1 MINFEVMKP
10 LIQFILF
17 LIITP
22 TVFSQTTVS
31 GTVMNADNIPLAGA
45 NVFIEGS
52 YDGATTGTDGSFS
65 FETNL
70 TSEQVLVV
78 SYISFKPYRLSAK
91 VDTMQNLNIKLKQEI
106 SDLETVM
113 LTAGTMDAS
122 DNSKAAVLTPMDIVT
137 TAGALGDVVG
147 ALQTLPGTSSN
158 ANDGRLFVRG
168 GNANE
173 TQVFIDGLR
182 VFQPFFA
189 SANNTPTRGRN
200 SPFLFKGVNFSTGG
214 YSAEYGQALSS
225 VLNLNTIDTPK
236 QDEVNLQFMSVGGGG
251 ALTKKWDKNSISL
264 NTQYINL
271 APYQDLIKQNIT
283 FTKAPEIFSGETV
296 FRHKFKNG
304 LFKTYGAV
312 SFTDFGLIQE
322 DINLPEGIPVA
333 VKNRN
338 TYVNTSYKGRLSDSW
353 KIQTGLSYSND
364 FSDSQFNTTKVE
376 NSDNAFHAKLKL
388 KKRFNN
394 YAKLSFGAEQFFNSF
409 KEVGTFETIDFQN
422 TFNNGITAA
431 FAEGEFVVNDKFA
444 AKTGF
449 RLSNTRLL
457 AETTISPR
465 ISLAYKISKHGQLA
479 LAYGGFYQNPNSN
492 ILKFTDRVASEK
504 ASHYLLNYLYK
515 KEKQL
520 FRAEVYHKKYDD
532 FIKFNTELPQQNS
545 SFSNSGNGKA
555 SGLDL
560 FWRDG
565 SSFKNFEYWA
575 SYSFLDTE
583 RNFQNYTESSRPPF
597 ATKHNFSLVTKYFY
611 SKWRTQFGATY
622 NFSSGRS
629 YTNPNKSGFLNS
641 ETRSFNDLSINAAY
655 LITQQKI
662 LFFSISNVLGFDNIF
677 DYQYASTPNSNGNF
691 NRRAIGQPAKRFFFV
706 GFFWTI
712 SKDKSKNQ
720 LENL

>member
-1 MINFEVMKP
+1 MKL
-10 LIQFILF
+10 LIQLLTIILF
-17 LIITP
+17 IPAAL
-22 TVFSQTTVS
+22 SQTTVS
-31 GTVMNADNIPLAGA
+31 GTVTDTNNLPLSGA
-45 NVFIEGS
+45 NVFIEGT
-52 YDGATTGTDGSFS
+52 YDGATTGFDGSFS
-65 FETNL
+65 FNTNL
-70 TSEQVLVV
+70 SGEQLLVI
-78 SYISFKPYRLSAK
+78 SYISFKSYKLFANVNS
-91 VDTMQNLNIKLKQEI
+91 MQNLKIRLKQEI

-113 LTAGTMDAS
+113 LTAGAMDAS

-158 ANDGRLFVRG
+158 TNDGRLFVRG

-271 APYQDLIKQNIT
+271 APYQELIKQNIN
-283 FTKAPEIFSGETV
+283 FTKAPEIFGGETV
-296 FRHKFKNG
+296 FRQQYKNG
-304 LFKTYGAV
+304 LFNTYAAI
-312 SFTDFGLIQE
+312 SYTNFGLIQE
-322 DINLPEGIPVA
+322 DINASEGIPIA

-338 TYVNTSYKGRLSDSW
+338 SYLNASYKGNVSDSW
-353 KIQTGLSYSND
+353 KIQTGFSFSND
-364 FSDSQFNTTKVE
+364 FSDTKFNTTNVE
-376 NSDNAFHAKLKL
+376 NSENAFHAKLKL
-388 KKRFNN
+388 KKRFSN
-394 YAKLSFGAEQFFNSF
+394 YIKLSFGAEQFYTQF
-409 KEVGTFETIDFQN
+409 KENGVFEETNFQN
-422 TFNNGITAA
+422 DFNNGISAA

-444 AKTGF
+444 AKSGF
-449 RLSNTRLL
+449 RLAHTSILN
-457 AETTISPR
+457 ETTLSPR
-465 ISLAYKISKHGQLA
+465 ISLAYKTSKHGQLA
-479 LAYGGFYQNPNSN
+479 LAYGDFYQNPNNSV
-492 ILKFTDRVASEK
+492 LKFTDRITSEK

-515 KEKQL
+515 REKQL

-565 SSFKNFEYWA
+565 SSIKNFEYWA
-575 SYSFLDTE
+575 SYSYLDTK
-583 RNFQNYTESSRPPF
+583 RNFQNYTESTRPPF
-597 ATKHNFSLVTKYFY
+597 ATKHNFSLVTKYFHT
-611 SKWRTQFGATY
+611 KWRTQFGATY

-629 YTNPNKSGFLNS
+629 YTNPNRTGFLNA

-662 LFFSISNVLGFDNIF
+662 LFFSISNVLGFNNIF
-677 DYQYASTPNSNGNF
+677 DYQYTTTPNANGIF